1 LTACPADAEKLEQ
14 VIGRTHR
21 RGQKEDT
28 VNVDVMIGCREHLEA
43 IPRALA
49 SASVKKD
56 LLGFELK
63 ISLADIDW
71 PENILRSGS
80 RWL

>member
-1 LTACPADAEKLEQ
+1 
-14 VIGRTHR
+14 
-21 RGQKEDT
+21 
-28 VNVDVMIGCREHLEA
+28 MIGCREHLEA

-49 SASVKKD
+49 SSVRQED